1 MSLRDVRLSSL
12 CHGQV
17 PLPVV
22 LPVFPRLD
30 LKKKACFS
38 GIGFLSLKDS
48 AVCLLTSLNCITLR
62 YASDLHSLNPALFDY
77 ICRYSN

>member
-1 MSLRDVRLSSL
+1 MCLSSL

-17 PLPVV
+17 TLPVV

-30 LKKKACFS
+30 LKRKAFFS

-48 AVCLLTSLNCITLR
+48 AVVSLLLLIV
-62 YASDLHSLNPALFDY
+62 
-77 ICRYSN
+77 